1 MFKTIGKSKLDKG
14 CYTSLSKRIQWKKL
28 ERYLFYVSSVFTLYL
43 HWGSVGQLP
52 GKLVLLLL
60 LRFWG
65 ENAWERRNQ
74 DKTGGDV
81 LKWTNKEKVRDHF
94 YNCCHHNLVWYC
106 WEQSDWSPQL
116 HLCNFCQ
123 QKHTQMWPLLNVS
136 KLFLTFTNQSYWDD
150 IAKHNMQF
158 FSTTEI

>member
-1 MFKTIGKSKLDKG
+1 MEKNLKDIF
-14 CYTSLSKRIQWKKL
+14 SLSHLCSHFTSIEEALDICLESWFCSSCSGSGVRMPEKEGIKK
-28 ERYLFYVSSVFTLYL
+28 
-43 HWGSVGQLP
+43 
-52 GKLVLLLL
+52 
-60 LRFWG
+60 
-65 ENAWERRNQ
+65 
-74 DKTGGDV
+74 KTGGDV

-136 KLFLTFTNQSYWDD
+136 KLFLTYRHWYSQINHIGMILQSTICISFEPLKYRFP
-150 IAKHNMQF
+150 KSERNV
-158 FSTTEI
+158 